1 MKLYIDL
8 SFFIGYYR
16 SCNLLGGFEAMNK
29 KVYVLAI
36 AAFVVGTVELILGGI
51 LDLIATDLHLSLAK
65 AGYLISIF
73 SLVYA
78 LSAPILLNVTAR
90 FERKKVYM
98 YTLLVFLISNLIS
111 AFSVNFY
118 MLMAGRML
126 GAATGSLIFVL
137 SLTLASG
144 IVEPE
149 YKGRA
154 VGTITMGGSASL
166 ILGVPIGIFVGN
178 ALGWR
183 EVFMLIAIL
192 TVLVMAAIG
201 VAMNRVQ
208 PAPAVS
214 LQNQLK
220 ALWNPK
226 MLAIH
231 ITTLLVL
238 AGHLTLYAYFT
249 PFLQATIGAS
259 PTAITLIYMMFGL
272 AAVAGG
278 GMGGMLSDRLHPAKA
293 IVMVL
298 IPFMISM
305 AVIPFSTGLP
315 LIAFLLLLSIW
326 GALSWT
332 VTPVQNSLIIKTSPE
347 TSEILIS
354 TNSGIAH
361 AGIALGT
368 YIGGLVIDHS
378 SIMNTGW
385 VGSILV
391 CVGLGSALVAV
402 NMKEKH
408 VHAVA

>member
-1 MKLYIDL
+1 
-8 SFFIGYYR
+8 
-16 SCNLLGGFEAMNK
+16 MNK

-78 LSAPILLNVTAR
+78 LSAPILLNITAR

-98 YTLLVFLISNLIS
+98 CTLFVFLISNLIS
-111 AFSVNFY
+111 AFSTSFY
-118 MLMAGRML
+118 MLMAGRAL

-137 SLTLASG
+137 SLTLAAR
-144 IVEPE
+144 IVEPQ

-166 ILGVPIGIFVGN
+166 ILGVPLGIFVGN
-178 ALGWR
+178 LAGWR
-183 EVFMLIAIL
+183 EVFLLIAIL
-192 TVLVMAAIG
+192 TAVVMVAIWI
-201 VAMNRVQ
+201 AMDRVQ
-208 PAPAVS
+208 PIPALS
-214 LQNQLK
+214 LKKQLT

-231 ITTLLVL
+231 ATTLLVL

-249 PFLQATIGAS
+249 PFLQETLGAS
-259 PTAITLIYMMFGL
+259 ATMVTFIYMMFGI

-278 GMGGMLSDRLHPAKA
+278 GIGGMLSDRLHPAKA
-293 IVMVL
+293 IVIVL
-298 IPFMISM
+298 IPFIVSM
-305 AVIPFSTGLP
+305 AVIPFSVGLP

-326 GALSWT
+326 SALSWT

-347 TSEILIS
+347 TAETLIS

-368 YIGGLVIDHS
+368 YIGGMVIDHS
-378 SIMNTGW
+378 SILNTGW
-385 VGSILV
+385 VGSVLILL
-391 CVGLGSALVAV
+391 GLVSAIYAISV
-402 NMKEKH
+402 KEKT
-408 VHAVA
+408 VQAVA

>member
-1 MKLYIDL
+1 
-8 SFFIGYYR
+8 
-16 SCNLLGGFEAMNK
+16 MNK

-51 LDLIATDLHLSLAK
+51 LDLIATDLHLSYAK

-78 LSAPILLNVTAR
+78 ISAPILLNVTAR
-90 FERKKVYM
+90 FERKKVYLC
-98 YTLLVFLISNLIS
+98 TLVVFLMSNLIS

-118 MLMAGRML
+118 MLMAGRAL

-137 SLTLASG
+137 SLTLAAR
-144 IVEPE
+144 IVEPQ

-154 VGTITMGGSASL
+154 VGIITMGGSASL
-166 ILGVPIGIFVGN
+166 ILGVPLGIFVGN
-178 ALGWR
+178 MAGWR
-183 EVFMLIAIL
+183 EVFIFIAIL
-192 TVLVMAAIG
+192 TALVIVAISI
-201 VAMNRVQ
+201 AMDRVQ
-208 PAPAVS
+208 PIPVVP
-214 LQNQLK
+214 LKKQLS
-220 ALWNPK
+220 ALWNPR

-231 ITTLLVL
+231 ATTLLVL

-259 PTAITLIYMMFGL
+259 STMVTFIYVMFGI

-278 GMGGMLSDRLHPAKA
+278 GIGGLLSDRLHPAKA
-293 IVMVL
+293 IIIVL
-298 IPFMISM
+298 VPFMITM
-305 AVIPFSTGLP
+305 ALIPVSVGLP

-326 GALSWT
+326 SALSWT

-347 TSEILIS
+347 TADTLIS

-368 YIGGLVIDHS
+368 YIGGMVIDHS
-378 SIMNTGW
+378 AIQHTGW
-385 VGSILV
+385 VGSILILL
-391 CVGLGSALVAV
+391 GLVTAIYAITRKEHSAR
-402 NMKEKH
+402 
-408 VHAVA
+408 AVA

>member
-1 MKLYIDL
+1 
-8 SFFIGYYR
+8 
-16 SCNLLGGFEAMNK
+16 MNK

-65 AGYLISIF
+65 AGYLISSF

-78 LSAPILLNVTAR
+78 LSAPILLNMTAR

-98 YTLLVFLISNLIS
+98 CTLFVFLISNLIS
-111 AFSVNFY
+111 AFSTSFY
-118 MLMAGRML
+118 MLMAGRAL

-137 SLTLASG
+137 SLTLAAR
-144 IVEPE
+144 IVEPQ

-166 ILGVPIGIFVGN
+166 ILGVPLGIFVGN
-178 ALGWR
+178 LAGWR

-192 TVLVMAAIG
+192 TAVVMVAIWI
-201 VAMNRVQ
+201 AMDRVQ
-208 PAPAVS
+208 PIPAVS
-214 LQNQLK
+214 LKKQLT

-231 ITTLLVL
+231 ATTLLVL

-249 PFLQATIGAS
+249 PFLQETLGAS
-259 PTAITLIYMMFGL
+259 ATMVTFIYMMFGI

-278 GMGGMLSDRLHPAKA
+278 GIGGMLSDRLHPAKA
-293 IVMVL
+293 IVIVL
-298 IPFMISM
+298 IPFIVSM
-305 AVIPFSTGLP
+305 AIIPFSVQLP
-315 LIAFLLLLSIW
+315 LIAFLILLSIW
-326 GALSWT
+326 SALSWT

-347 TSEILIS
+347 TAETLIS

-368 YIGGLVIDHS
+368 YIGGMVIDHS
-378 SIMNTGW
+378 SILHTGW
-385 VGSILV
+385 VGSVLILL
-391 CVGLGSALVAV
+391 GLVSAIYAISV
-402 NMKEKH
+402 KEKTIQ
-408 VHAVA
+408 AVA

>member
-1 MKLYIDL
+1 
-8 SFFIGYYR
+8 
-16 SCNLLGGFEAMNK
+16 MNK

-51 LDLIATDLHLSLAK
+51 LDLIAADLHLSLAK

-78 LSAPILLNVTAR
+78 VSAPILLNVTAR

-98 YTLLVFLISNLIS
+98 VTLFVFFISNLIS

-126 GAATGSLIFVL
+126 GAAAGSLIFVL
-137 SLTLASG
+137 SLTLASR
-144 IVEPE
+144 IVSSE

-154 VGTITMGGSASL
+154 VGIITMGGSASL
-166 ILGVPIGIFVGN
+166 ILGVPIGIFIGN

-192 TVLVMAAIG
+192 TVLVMVAIG
-201 VAMNRVQ
+201 LAMDRVQ
-208 PAPAVS
+208 PSPAVS
-214 LQNQLK
+214 LKNQLK

-231 ITTLLVL
+231 TTTLLVL

-249 PFLQATIGAS
+249 PFLQETIGAS
-259 PTAITLIYMMFGL
+259 AAAVTLIYMMFGL

-278 GMGGMLSDRLHPAKA
+278 GIGGMLSDRLHPAKA
-293 IVMVL
+293 IMIVL
-298 IPFMISM
+298 VPFMISM

-315 LIAFLLLLSIW
+315 LIAFLLLLSLW

-332 VTPVQNSLIIKTSPE
+332 VTPVQNSLIIRTSPE

-354 TNSGIAH
+354 TNSGVTH

-368 YIGGLVIDHS
+368 YIGGVVIDHS

-391 CVGLGSALVAV
+391 FGGLGFAVLAV
-402 NMKEKH
+402 NLKEKH
-408 VHAVA
+408 VHAAA

>member
-1 MKLYIDL
+1 
-8 SFFIGYYR
+8 
-16 SCNLLGGFEAMNK
+16 MNK

-51 LDLIATDLHLSLAK
+51 LDLIATDLHLTLAK

-78 LSAPILLNVTAR
+78 LSAPILLNMTAR

-98 YTLLVFLISNLIS
+98 WTLFVFLISNLIS

-118 MLMAGRML
+118 MLLAGRAL

-137 SLTLASG
+137 SLTLAAR
-144 IVEPE
+144 IVEPQ

-154 VGTITMGGSASL
+154 VGIITMGGSASL
-166 ILGVPIGIFVGN
+166 ILGVPLGIFVGN
-178 ALGWR
+178 LAGWR

-192 TVLVMAAIG
+192 TAVVMVAIG
-201 VAMNRVQ
+201 IAMDRVQ
-208 PAPAVS
+208 PIPAVS
-214 LQNQLK
+214 LKKQLT

-231 ITTLLVL
+231 VTTLLVL

-249 PFLQATIGAS
+249 PFLQEALGAS
-259 PTAITLIYMMFGL
+259 STMVTFIYMMFGI

-278 GMGGMLSDRLHPAKA
+278 GIGGILSDRLHPAKA
-293 IVMVL
+293 IIIVL

-315 LIAFLLLLSIW
+315 LIAFLILLSIW
-326 GALSWT
+326 SALSWT
-332 VTPVQNSLIIKTSPE
+332 VTPVQNSLIIKTSPATAE
-347 TSEILIS
+347 TLIS

-368 YIGGLVIDHS
+368 YIGGVVIDHS
-378 SIMNTGW
+378 SIMYTGW
-385 VGSILV
+385 VGSILILM
-391 CVGLGSALVAV
+391 GLVSAVYAISR
-402 NMKEKH
+402 KEQT
-408 VHAVA
+408 VIRLLD

>member
-1 MKLYIDL
+1 
-8 SFFIGYYR
+8 
-16 SCNLLGGFEAMNK
+16 MNK

-126 GAATGSLIFVL
+126 GAAAGSLIFVL
-137 SLTLASG
+137 SLTLASR

-293 IVMVL
+293 IVLVL

>member
-1 MKLYIDL
+1 
-8 SFFIGYYR
+8 
-16 SCNLLGGFEAMNK
+16 MNK

-51 LDLIATDLHLSLAK
+51 LDLIATDLHLTLAK

-98 YTLLVFLISNLIS
+98 CTLFVFLISNLIS
-111 AFSVNFY
+111 AFSTSFY
-118 MLMAGRML
+118 MLMAGRAL

-137 SLTLASG
+137 SLTLAAR
-144 IVEPE
+144 IVEPQ

-166 ILGVPIGIFVGN
+166 ILGVPLGIFVGN
-178 ALGWR
+178 LAGWR

-192 TVLVMAAIG
+192 TAVVMVAIWF
-201 VAMNRVQ
+201 AMDRVQ
-208 PAPAVS
+208 PIPAVS
-214 LQNQLK
+214 LKKQLT

-231 ITTLLVL
+231 ATTLFVL

-249 PFLQATIGAS
+249 PFLQETLGAS
-259 PTAITLIYMMFGL
+259 ATMVTFIYMMFGI

-278 GMGGMLSDRLHPAKA
+278 GIGGMLSDRLHPAKA
-293 IVMVL
+293 IVIVL
-298 IPFMISM
+298 IPFIVSM
-305 AVIPFSTGLP
+305 AVIPFSAGLP

-326 GALSWT
+326 SALSWT

-347 TSEILIS
+347 TAETLIS

-368 YIGGLVIDHS
+368 YIGGMVIDRS
-378 SIMNTGW
+378 SILNTGW
-385 VGSILV
+385 VGSVLILL
-391 CVGLGSALVAV
+391 GLVSAIYAISV
-402 NMKEKH
+402 KEKT
-408 VHAVA
+408 VQAVA

>member
-1 MKLYIDL
+1 
-8 SFFIGYYR
+8 
-16 SCNLLGGFEAMNK
+16 MNK

-78 LSAPILLNVTAR
+78 LSAPILLNMTAR

-98 YTLLVFLISNLIS
+98 CTLFVFLISNLIS
-111 AFSVNFY
+111 AFSTSFY
-118 MLMAGRML
+118 MLMAGRAL

-137 SLTLASG
+137 SLTLAAR
-144 IVEPE
+144 IVEPQ

-166 ILGVPIGIFVGN
+166 ILGVPLGIFVGN
-178 ALGWR
+178 LAGWR

-192 TVLVMAAIG
+192 TAVVMVAIWI
-201 VAMNRVQ
+201 AMDRVQ
-208 PAPAVS
+208 PIPAVS
-214 LQNQLK
+214 LKKQLT

-231 ITTLLVL
+231 ATTLLVL

-249 PFLQATIGAS
+249 PFLQETLGAS
-259 PTAITLIYMMFGL
+259 ATMVTFIYMMFGI

-278 GMGGMLSDRLHPAKA
+278 GIGGMLSDRLHPAKA
-293 IVMVL
+293 IIIVL
-298 IPFMISM
+298 IPFIVSM
-305 AVIPFSTGLP
+305 AVIPFSVQLP

-326 GALSWT
+326 SALSWT

-347 TSEILIS
+347 TAETLIS

-368 YIGGLVIDHS
+368 YIGGMVIDHS
-378 SIMNTGW
+378 SILNTGW
-385 VGSILV
+385 VGSVLILL
-391 CVGLGSALVAV
+391 GLISAIYAISI
-402 NMKEKH
+402 KEKT
-408 VHAVA
+408 VQAVA

>member
-1 MKLYIDL
+1 
-8 SFFIGYYR
+8 
-16 SCNLLGGFEAMNK
+16 MNK

-78 LSAPILLNVTAR
+78 VSAPLLLNMTAR

-98 YTLLVFLISNLIS
+98 VTLLVFLLSNLIS

-137 SLTLASG
+137 SLTLASR
-144 IVEPE
+144 IVKPE

-166 ILGVPIGIFVGN
+166 ILGVPIGIFIGN

-192 TVLVMAAIG
+192 TVLVMVAIG
-201 VAMNRVQ
+201 LAMDRVQ

-214 LQNQLK
+214 LKNQLK

-231 ITTLLVL
+231 TTTLLVL

-249 PFLQATIGAS
+249 PFLQETIGAGS
-259 PTAITLIYMMFGL
+259 TAITLIYMMFGL

-278 GMGGMLSDRLHPAKA
+278 GIGGILSDRLHPAKA
-293 IVMVL
+293 IIIVL
-298 IPFMISM
+298 VPFMISM
-305 AVIPFSTGLP
+305 AVIPLSTGLP

-391 CVGLGSALVAV
+391 CVGLGSAVLAIS
-402 NMKEKH
+402 MKEKH
-408 VHAVA
+408 AHAIA

>member
-1 MKLYIDL
+1 
-8 SFFIGYYR
+8 
-16 SCNLLGGFEAMNK
+16 MNK

-111 AFSVNFY
+111 ACSVNFY

-126 GAATGSLIFVL
+126 GAAAGSLIFVL
-137 SLTLASG
+137 SLTLASR

-166 ILGVPIGIFVGN
+166 ILGVPLGIFVGN
-178 ALGWR
+178 AFGWR
-183 EVFMLIAIL
+183 EVFMLIAVL
-192 TVLVMAAIG
+192 TVCVMVAIG

-231 ITTLLVL
+231 MTTLLVL

-249 PFLQATIGAS
+249 PFLQAAIGAS

-298 IPFMISM
+298 IPFMLSM

-315 LIAFLLLLSIW
+315 LIPFLLLLSIW

-391 CVGLGSALVAV
+391 CIGLGSAVLAV

-408 VHAVA
+408 VHAMA

>member
-1 MKLYIDL
+1 
-8 SFFIGYYR
+8 
-16 SCNLLGGFEAMNK
+16 MNK

-51 LDLIATDLHLSLAK
+51 LDLIAADLHLSLAK

-78 LSAPILLNVTAR
+78 VSAPILLNVTAR

-98 YTLLVFLISNLIS
+98 VTLFVFFISNLIS

-126 GAATGSLIFVL
+126 GAAAGSLIFVL
-137 SLTLASG
+137 SLTLASR
-144 IVEPE
+144 IVSSE

-154 VGTITMGGSASL
+154 VGIITMGGSASL
-166 ILGVPIGIFVGN
+166 ILGVPIGIFIGN

-192 TVLVMAAIG
+192 TVLVMVAIG
-201 VAMNRVQ
+201 LAMDRVQ
-208 PAPAVS
+208 PSPAVS
-214 LQNQLK
+214 LKNQLK

-231 ITTLLVL
+231 TTTLLVL

-249 PFLQATIGAS
+249 PFLQETIGAS
-259 PTAITLIYMMFGL
+259 AAAVTLIYMMFGL

-278 GMGGMLSDRLHPAKA
+278 GIGGMLSDRLHPAKA
-293 IVMVL
+293 IMIVL
-298 IPFMISM
+298 VPFMISM

-315 LIAFLLLLSIW
+315 LIAFLLLLSLW

-332 VTPVQNSLIIKTSPE
+332 VTPVQNSLIIRTSPE

-354 TNSGIAH
+354 TNSGVTH

-368 YIGGLVIDHS
+368 YIGGVVIDHS

-391 CVGLGSALVAV
+391 FAGLGFAVLAV
-402 NMKEKH
+402 NLKEKH
-408 VHAVA
+408 VHATA

>member
-1 MKLYIDL
+1 
-8 SFFIGYYR
+8 
-16 SCNLLGGFEAMNK
+16 MNK

-78 LSAPILLNVTAR
+78 LSAPILLNMTAR

-98 YTLLVFLISNLIS
+98 CTLFVFLISNLIS
-111 AFSVNFY
+111 AFSTSFY
-118 MLMAGRML
+118 MLMAGRAL

-137 SLTLASG
+137 SLTLAAR
-144 IVEPE
+144 IVEPQ

-166 ILGVPIGIFVGN
+166 ILGVPLGIFVGN
-178 ALGWR
+178 LAGWR

-192 TVLVMAAIG
+192 TAVVMVAIWI
-201 VAMNRVQ
+201 AMDRVQ
-208 PAPAVS
+208 PIPAVS
-214 LQNQLK
+214 LKKQLT

-231 ITTLLVL
+231 ATTLLVL

-249 PFLQATIGAS
+249 PFLQETLGAS
-259 PTAITLIYMMFGL
+259 ATMVTFIYMMFGI

-278 GMGGMLSDRLHPAKA
+278 GIGGMLSDRLHPAKA
-293 IVMVL
+293 IVIVL
-298 IPFMISM
+298 IPFIVSM
-305 AVIPFSTGLP
+305 AIIPFSVQLP
-315 LIAFLLLLSIW
+315 LIAFLILLSIW
-326 GALSWT
+326 SALSWT

-347 TSEILIS
+347 TAETLIS

-368 YIGGLVIDHS
+368 YIGGMVIDHS
-378 SIMNTGW
+378 SILHTGW
-385 VGSILV
+385 VGSVLILL
-391 CVGLGSALVAV
+391 GLVSAIYAISV
-402 NMKEKH
+402 KEKTIQ
-408 VHAVA
+408 AVA

>member
-1 MKLYIDL
+1 
-8 SFFIGYYR
+8 
-16 SCNLLGGFEAMNK
+16 MNK

-51 LDLIATDLHLSLAK
+51 LDLIATDLQLSLAK

-78 LSAPILLNVTAR
+78 LSAPILLNMTAR

-98 YTLLVFLISNLIS
+98 CTLFVFLISNLIS
-111 AFSVNFY
+111 AFSTSFY
-118 MLMAGRML
+118 MLMAGRAL

-137 SLTLASG
+137 SLTLAAR
-144 IVEPE
+144 IVEPQ

-166 ILGVPIGIFVGN
+166 ILGVPLGIFVGN
-178 ALGWR
+178 LAGWR

-192 TVLVMAAIG
+192 TAVVMVAIWI
-201 VAMNRVQ
+201 AMDRVQ
-208 PAPAVS
+208 PIPAVS
-214 LQNQLK
+214 LKKQLT

-231 ITTLLVL
+231 ATTLLVL

-249 PFLQATIGAS
+249 PFLQETLGAS
-259 PTAITLIYMMFGL
+259 ATMVTFIYMMFGI

-278 GMGGMLSDRLHPAKA
+278 GIGGMLSDRLHPAKA
-293 IVMVL
+293 IVIVL
-298 IPFMISM
+298 IPFIVSM
-305 AVIPFSTGLP
+305 AVIPFSVQLP

-326 GALSWT
+326 SALSWT

-347 TSEILIS
+347 TAETLIS

-368 YIGGLVIDHS
+368 YIGGMVIDHS
-378 SIMNTGW
+378 SILNTGW
-385 VGSILV
+385 VGSVLILL
-391 CVGLGSALVAV
+391 GLVSAIYAISV
-402 NMKEKH
+402 KEKT
-408 VHAVA
+408 VQAVA

>member
-1 MKLYIDL
+1 
-8 SFFIGYYR
+8 
-16 SCNLLGGFEAMNK
+16 MNK

-78 LSAPILLNVTAR
+78 LSAPILLNMTAR

-98 YTLLVFLISNLIS
+98 CTLFVFLISNLIS
-111 AFSVNFY
+111 AFSTSFY
-118 MLMAGRML
+118 MLMAGRAL

-137 SLTLASG
+137 SLTLAAR
-144 IVEPE
+144 IVEPQ

-166 ILGVPIGIFVGN
+166 ILGVPLGIFVGN
-178 ALGWR
+178 LAGWR

-192 TVLVMAAIG
+192 TAVVMVAIWI
-201 VAMNRVQ
+201 AMDRVQ
-208 PAPAVS
+208 PIPAVS
-214 LQNQLK
+214 LKKQLT

-231 ITTLLVL
+231 ATTLLVL

-249 PFLQATIGAS
+249 PFLQETLGAS
-259 PTAITLIYMMFGL
+259 ATMVTFIYMMFGI

-278 GMGGMLSDRLHPAKA
+278 GIGGMLSDRLHPAKA
-293 IVMVL
+293 IVIVL
-298 IPFMISM
+298 IPFIVSM
-305 AVIPFSTGLP
+305 AVIPFSVQLP
-315 LIAFLLLLSIW
+315 LIAFLILLSIW
-326 GALSWT
+326 SALSWT

-347 TSEILIS
+347 TAETLIS

-368 YIGGLVIDHS
+368 YIGGMVIDHS
-378 SIMNTGW
+378 SILNTGW
-385 VGSILV
+385 VGSVLILL
-391 CVGLGSALVAV
+391 GLVSAIYAISV
-402 NMKEKH
+402 KEKT
-408 VHAVA
+408 VQAVA

>member
-1 MKLYIDL
+1 
-8 SFFIGYYR
+8 
-16 SCNLLGGFEAMNK
+16 MNK

-78 LSAPILLNVTAR
+78 LSAPILLNMTAR

-98 YTLLVFLISNLIS
+98 CTLFVFLISNLIS
-111 AFSVNFY
+111 AFSTSFY
-118 MLMAGRML
+118 MLMAGRAL

-137 SLTLASG
+137 SLTLAAR
-144 IVEPE
+144 IVEPQ

-166 ILGVPIGIFVGN
+166 ILGVPLGIFVGN
-178 ALGWR
+178 LAGWR

-192 TVLVMAAIG
+192 TVVVMVAIWI
-201 VAMNRVQ
+201 AMDRVQ
-208 PAPAVS
+208 PIPAIS
-214 LQNQLK
+214 LKKQLK

-231 ITTLLVL
+231 ATTLLVL

-249 PFLQATIGAS
+249 PFLQETLGAS
-259 PTAITLIYMMFGL
+259 ATMVTFIYMMFGI

-278 GMGGMLSDRLHPAKA
+278 GIGGMLSDRLHPAKA
-293 IVMVL
+293 IIIVL
-298 IPFMISM
+298 IPFIVSM
-305 AVIPFSTGLP
+305 AVIPFSVQLP
-315 LIAFLLLLSIW
+315 LIAFLILLSIW
-326 GALSWT
+326 SALSWT

-347 TSEILIS
+347 TAETLIS

-368 YIGGLVIDHS
+368 YIGGMVIDHS
-378 SIMNTGW
+378 SILNTGW
-385 VGSILV
+385 VGSVLILL
-391 CVGLGSALVAV
+391 GLVSAIYAISV
-402 NMKEKH
+402 KEKT
-408 VHAVA
+408 VQAVA